1 MRGARHFETR
11 FPSRY
16 RGGTVPFGGSSPWA
30 EIYPTSETFPNSFR
44 SISGLS
50 AGEGRDCINI
60 SGRFDM
66 TTSVKSLPPYARPHA
81 WRHWSSSGVGRVL
94 GKLVGWCQDEV
105 FRIAAIEELNRLND
119 HYLEDVGIDR
129 SDIGPIVDATVKRLR
144 ESRRKA

>member
-1 MRGARHFETR
+1 
-11 FPSRY
+11 
-16 RGGTVPFGGSSPWA
+16 
-30 EIYPTSETFPNSFR
+30 
-44 SISGLS
+44 
-50 AGEGRDCINI
+50 
-60 SGRFDM
+60 M

-81 WRHWSSSGVGRVL
+81 WRRWSSSGVGRVL

-105 FRIAAIEELNRLND
+105 FRIAAIEELTRLND